1 MSRTQDLA
9 KELPPLA
16 CDGVPIGDAARA
28 MLRLVLE
35 RPISASLPIDP
46 DPAVCPNCG
55 QPASSTRS
63 PYCGTDCREL
73 AGFVR
78 SFRSGLRDGTLR
90 DPEKQ
95 ISLGQVLWR
104 ILGGGLPFRNSLISE
119 KDLERLYKK
128 HDGLCEICGAPATTV
143 DHRGSHCNRTSNLRP
158 MCDDCAVTKPFG
170 SKSVLEKPSAQAILT
185 ELASRIAAEEPVR
198 PCDDAETWDWRAYV
212 TARKGYVSHSAE

>member
-1 MSRTQDLA
+1 MSRTQALA
-9 KELPPLA
+9 KDLPPLEF
-16 CDGVPIGDAARA
+16 DRVLLGDAARA
-28 MLRLVLE
+28 ILRLVLE
-35 RPISASLPIDP
+35 RPVTASPPIEP

-78 SFRSGLRDGTLR
+78 SFRSGLRDGTLS

-95 ISLGQVLWR
+95 LALGQVLWR

-119 KDLERLYKK
+119 KDLARLYKK
-128 HDGLCEICGAPATTV
+128 SEGRCEECGAPATTV

-158 MCDDCAVTKPFG
+158 MCDACATTKPFG
-170 SKSVLEKPSAQAILT
+170 SELVLQRPPVQALLT
-185 ELASRIAAEEPVR
+185 EMANRIAAEEPLR

-212 TARKGYVSHSAE
+212 SARKG